1 MYMYVYTYIQTLI
14 LVVSECED
22 NRSYS
27 SLHLSVIFKIF
38 TMDILFLESEIHIS
52 VREKGT
58 KSYHGLHMA
67 WHCHLEG
74 LGSCYY

>member
-1 MYMYVYTYIQTLI
+1 MRNI
-14 LVVSECED
+14 LTECKD
-22 NRSYS
+22 NRSFLFP
-27 SLHLSVIFKIF
+27 SLYLFIIFK
-38 TMDILFLESEIHIS
+38 TSTHIAFR
-52 VREKGT
+52 VRNKYVKEKET